1 MRRSSLSKIAEVALS
16 DFSYFV
22 GHYFDKTLWRCQE
35 NWADKFQLVVD
46 SDQWKGLQ
54 ILAPADHGKTSNIVI
69 PGAIWLLARDLD
81 TRIGIIGN
89 TDPYAQQIVRS
100 IMAQIDQNPLLEKDF
115 GLRRGNQWSVTE
127 GITIERPKFDLKN
140 PSVLGA
146 GVGADLQSQRFD
158 YVFTDDLAT
167 RKNSTTEAKRD
178 WLRSYFFTDVMSRLD
193 KTNTTKNKV
202 FVLGHRVEPAD
213 VYEAMEGNKNWVYVC
228 DKAIIEEPTENTPA
242 VILAPE
248 GHTYEELSEQRK
260 NDPVGFALVY
270 QQQAV
275 ATGRF
280 ITRIAIEKCRR
291 PELKFYTNS
300 LPPEV
305 RSQFK
310 YTWISLDPAF
320 TQNRWSS
327 YMVMMMWGMKQDGK
341 TRQLLWAIREKVNPE
356 TLHALMEMKFRLF
369 RPDHFLI
376 ESNQAQLLLQTHMQ
390 KVFPNDHS
398 KFKKVATVNPDG
410 KLDDEL
416 NLMFDLYQSDPP
428 LVEIPYHG
436 AAEQAF
442 AHSLAS
448 ELMGYPD
455 YRYRDC
461 MMSQYIGEKG
471 LGLIKQELRTGYV
484 GRGVVGSV
492 SRGVKM
498 RHASRWRR

>member
-1 MRRSSLSKIAEVALS
+1 MSKIAEVALS
-16 DFSYFV
+16 DFAYFV
-22 GHYFDKTLWRCQE
+22 GHYFDKTLWRCQL

-46 SDQWKGLQ
+46 SDQWKGYQ
-54 ILAPADHGKTSNIVI
+54 CLAPADHGKTSTIVT

-100 IMAQIDQNPLLEKDF
+100 IMAQIDQNPKLERDF
-115 GLRRGNQWSVTE
+115 GLRRGNQWSVSE
-127 GITIERPKFDLKN
+127 GITVERPKFDLKS
-140 PSVLGA
+140 PSVLGV

-158 YVFTDDLAT
+158 YVFTDDMAT

-178 WLRSYFFTDVMSRLD
+178 WLRSYFYTDVMSRLD
-193 KTNTTKNKV
+193 KTATVKNKV
-202 FVLGHRVEPAD
+202 FVFGHRVEPAD
-213 VYEAMEGNKNWVYVC
+213 VYEAMEGNKNWIYTC
-228 DKAIIEEPTENTPA
+228 DKAIIEEPTDSNPEGI
-242 VILAPE
+242 ILAPE
-248 GHTYEELSEQRK
+248 GHTFEELSEQRK

-310 YTWISLDPAF
+310 FTWISLDPAF

-327 YMVMMMWGMKQDGK
+327 YMVMMMWGMKHDGK

-390 KVFPNDHS
+390 KTFPNDHS
-398 KFKKVATVNPDG
+398 KFKKVPTVNPDG

-416 NLMFDLYQSDPP
+416 NLMFDLYQSEPP

-461 MMSQYIGEKG
+461 MMAQYVGEKG
-471 LGLIKQELRTGYV
+471 LGLIKQETRTGYL
-484 GRGVVGSV
+484 GRGIVGSV
-492 SRGVKM
+492 SSRVRRGFK
-498 RHASRWRR
+498 SRFR